1 MPQGLESDAVFMSL
15 LLSIAV
21 CQVVGKEGQLCQ
33 ALG

>member
-15 LLSIAV
+15 LLGIAV
-21 CQVVGKEGQLCQ
+21 CLCQVVGKECQ